1 VSNLKIAIIGSINK
15 DYTAQVDKL
24 PQKGETVIA
33 SNYKISLGGKGAN
46 QAVAAK
52 RLGAEVA
59 MIGAVGK
66 LDGGQDIVKKLEND
80 GIDVSGIL
88 IVDDEVTGN
97 AMITVDEK
105 GANTIVVYPGANNK
119 LSPLWIEK
127 QKEIIRNAH
136 FAILQL
142 EIPIE
147 TVEFAVKIS
156 KEYNVKVIL
165 NPAPAKKLPEE
176 IYEYVDIITPNEVEL
191 TQLTGTEDIKEGA
204 SILIQK
210 GVKEVI
216 VTLGERGCY
225 YTDGIREIFVEAVRV
240 KAIDTTAAGDAF
252 NAAIAVA
259 LGEKLDIN
267 SALIFANIAGALTT
281 TKMGAQDALP
291 FRQEVESFKKNLV
304 FG

>member
-1 VSNLKIAIIGSINK
+1 MKIAVVGSINK

-119 LSPLWIEK
+119 LSPLWIKK

-156 KEYNVKVIL
+156 KECNVKVIL

-176 IYEYVDIITPNEVEL
+176 IYKYVDIITPNEVEL

-204 SILIQK
+204 SILMQK

-259 LGEKLDIN
+259 LGEKMDIN

>member
-1 VSNLKIAIIGSINK
+1 MKIAIIGSINK

-24 PQKGETVIA
+24 PQKGVTVIA

>member
-1 VSNLKIAIIGSINK
+1 MKIAVVGSINK

-225 YTDGIREIFVEAVRV
+225 YTDGIREIFAEAVRV

-259 LGEKLDIN
+259 LGEKMDIN

-291 FRQEVESFKKNLV
+291 FRQEVESFKKI
-304 FG
+304 

>member
-1 VSNLKIAIIGSINK
+1 MKIAVVGSINK

>member
-1 VSNLKIAIIGSINK
+1 VSNLKIAVVGSINK

-259 LGEKLDIN
+259 LGEKMDIN

>member
-1 VSNLKIAIIGSINK
+1 MINLKIAIIGSINK

-259 LGEKLDIN
+259 LGEKMDIN

>member
-1 VSNLKIAIIGSINK
+1 MKIAIIGSINK

>member
-1 VSNLKIAIIGSINK
+1 MKIAIIGSINK

-259 LGEKLDIN
+259 LGEKMDIN

>member
-1 VSNLKIAIIGSINK
+1 MKIAVVGSINK

-259 LGEKLDIN
+259 LGEKMDIN